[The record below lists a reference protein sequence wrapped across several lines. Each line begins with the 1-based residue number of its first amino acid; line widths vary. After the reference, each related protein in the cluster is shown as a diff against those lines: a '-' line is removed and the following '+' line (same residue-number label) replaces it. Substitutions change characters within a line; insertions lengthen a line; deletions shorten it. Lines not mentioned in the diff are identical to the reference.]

1 MVNIKKNSRVEYL
14 DQVISSPAATVS
26 CGRAPGPGLKK
37 LKHITKFER
46 SGGQLARAHSP
57 HYVVATTHDLMGW
70 PFFDK
75 KEASSWAAS
84 NIKEYF
90 EIHKDWFVE

>member
-1 MVNIKKNSRVEYL
+1 MYHTENTNRKEKMKNN
-14 DQVISSPAATVS
+14 
-26 CGRAPGPGLKK
+26 K
-37 LKHITKFER
+37 LKHVTKFER
-46 SGGQLARAHSP
+46 SGSQRSRAHSP

>member
-1 MVNIKKNSRVEYL
+1 MVNIKKFPREYT
-14 DQVISSPAATVS
+14 DQVISNSSATALAQ
-26 CGRAPGPGLKK
+26 RAPGPGLKK

-46 SGGQLARAHSP
+46 SGGQLARAHSL
-57 HYVVATTHDLMGW
+57 HYVIVTERGLEGV